1 VLRQHH
7 SGDGRITGARE
18 RVPAGP
24 LRGGT
29 SPDLGDYHP
38 KKEAELAA
46 AMIAQTA
53 KPAAETEA
61 CLDVAYGDL
70 ARPQEI
76 VAYVGGMP
84 IPGEPPEPAEGEK
97 RKLPPP
103 PKPEQGGA
111 SPCWTP
117 AAT

>member
-1 VLRQHH
+1 
-7 SGDGRITGARE
+7 
-18 RVPAGP
+18 VPAGP

-29 SPDLGDYHP
+29 AADLGEYSP
-38 KKEAELAA
+38 KTDADIAA

-53 KPAAETEA
+53 KAAAEVEA
-61 CLDVAYGDL
+61 CLDVAYNGA
-70 ARPQEI
+70 ARPLEI
-76 VAYVGGMP
+76 VAYLGGMP

-111 SPCWTP
+111 SPCWVP
-117 AAT
+117 AET